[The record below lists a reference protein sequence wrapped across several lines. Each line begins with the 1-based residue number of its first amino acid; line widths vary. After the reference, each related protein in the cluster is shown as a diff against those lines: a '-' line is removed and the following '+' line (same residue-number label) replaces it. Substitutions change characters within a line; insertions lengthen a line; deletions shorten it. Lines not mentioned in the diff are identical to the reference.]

1 MADRSDGILVR
12 HEGEISTITF
22 NRPDRLNAL
31 DPATLL
37 EFMDIIHEEDLDTGT
52 KAIVLTGAG
61 RAFTAGG
68 DIKSFGSMPDHRV
81 NRRGWHLVYRMLE
94 VEKPIVAM
102 VNGPAMGFGLTIALL
117 SDLII
122 AADDAVLGDP
132 HVELGAVAGDGVAI
146 VLPLLIGPHRAKELL
161 LTGRKVT
168 GTQAA
173 ELGMIN
179 HAVPA
184 EELESVAY
192 ALANELAAQPTYA
205 VRATKMVVNRYVRWM
220 AGQVLDVALAYEE
233 ISRGL
238 PEYREA
244 VDRWKTRQGIDGT
257 TDKSPGE
264 TQ

>member
-1 MADRSDGILVR
+1 MTDRSDGILVR
-12 HEGEISTITF
+12 HDGDISTITF

-37 EFMDIIHEEDLDTGT
+37 EFMDVLQEEDLDPRTR
-52 KAIVLTGAG
+52 AIVLTGSG

-117 SDLII
+117 SDLIV
-122 AADDAVLGDP
+122 AAESAVLGDP
-132 HVELGAVAGDGVAI
+132 HVGLGAVAGDGVAI
-146 VLPLLIGPHRAKELL
+146 VLPLVIGPHRAKELL
-161 LTGRKVT
+161 LTGRSVS
-168 GTQAA
+168 GAQAA
-173 ELGMIN
+173 AMGMVN
-179 HAVPA
+179 HAVLS
-184 EELESVAY
+184 EDLESVAY
-192 ALANELAAQPTYA
+192 ALAKELADQPTYA
-205 VRATKMVVNRYVRWM
+205 LRATKMVVNRYVRWM

-244 VDRWKTRQGIDGT
+244 VAKWKGGQ
-257 TDKSPGE
+257 SPASGPE
-264 TQ
+264 GAPE

>member
-22 NRPDRLNAL
+22 NRPERLNAL

-37 EFMDIIHEEDLDTGT
+37 EFMDVTHEEDLEPETN
-52 KAIVLTGAG
+52 AIVLTGAG

-68 DIKSFGSMPDHRV
+68 DIKSFGSAPDHRV

-94 VEKPIVAM
+94 VEKPVVAM

-161 LTGRKVT
+161 LLGRAVS
-168 GTQAA
+168 GADAA
-173 ELGMIN
+173 EWGMI
-179 HAVPA
+179 HKSVPGA
-184 EELESVAY
+184 
-192 ALANELAAQPTYA
+192 ELAGA
-205 VRATKMVVNRYVRWM
+205 VDSLVDELRVGAT
-220 AGQVLDVALAYEE
+220 VALGLTKHCINGALNGSLTEAME
-233 ISRGL
+233 REGMAIELSSRSADFREGL
-238 PEYREA
+238 SA
-244 VDRWKTRQGIDGT
+244 FQDRRDPTFEGH
-257 TDKSPGE
+257 
-264 TQ
+264 

>member
-1 MADRSDGILVR
+1 MTERSDGILVR
-12 HEGEISTITF
+12 HDGDISTITF

-37 EFMDIIHEEDLDTGT
+37 EFMDVLHDEDLDPQTR
-52 KAIVLTGAG
+52 AIVLTGAG

-117 SDLII
+117 SDLIV
-122 AADDAVLGDP
+122 AAENAVLGDP
-132 HVELGAVAGDGVAI
+132 HVGLGAVAGDGVAI
-146 VLPLLIGPHRAKELL
+146 VLPLVIGPHRAKELL
-161 LTGRKVT
+161 LTGRSVS
-168 GTQAA
+168 GAQAA
-173 ELGMIN
+173 AMGMVN
-179 HAVPA
+179 QAVPS
-184 EELESVAY
+184 EDLESIVY
-192 ALANELAAQPTYA
+192 ALAKELADQPTYA
-205 VRATKMVVNRYVRWM
+205 LRATKMVVNRYVRWM

-244 VDRWKTRQGIDGT
+244 VAKWNGQ
-257 TDKSPGE
+257 SPASSTE
-264 TQ
+264 SAPQ

>member
-12 HEGEISTITF
+12 HDDDISTITF
-22 NRPDRLNAL
+22 NRPEHLNAL

-37 EFMDIIHEEDLDTGT
+37 EFMDVIHEEDLDPAV

-94 VEKPIVAM
+94 VETPIVAM

-122 AADDAVLGDP
+122 AAEDALLGDP
-132 HVELGAVAGDGVAI
+132 HVDLGVVAGDGVAI

-179 HAVPA
+179 RAVPSD
-184 EELESVAY
+184 ELESVTY
-192 ALANELAAQPTYA
+192 ALAKELAGQPTYA
-205 VRATKMVVNRYVRWM
+205 LRATKMVVNRYVRWM

-244 VDRWKTRQGIDGT
+244 VDRWKARQELASDRKDT
-257 TDKSPGE
+257 PGE
-264 TQ
+264 AG